1 MTIFASQGFW
11 SGGPEEYFKALCKEE
26 QKRLQPLRDALA
38 IEPDPETA
46 KDLKKQIKAVKAEFK
61 QKRKAADGGLFM
73 TK

>member
-1 MTIFASQGFW
+1 MMSATQGFW
-11 SGGPEEYFKALCKEE
+11 TGGPGEYFKALQKEE

-38 IEPDPETA
+38 TDPDPEAA

-73 TK
+73 TQ